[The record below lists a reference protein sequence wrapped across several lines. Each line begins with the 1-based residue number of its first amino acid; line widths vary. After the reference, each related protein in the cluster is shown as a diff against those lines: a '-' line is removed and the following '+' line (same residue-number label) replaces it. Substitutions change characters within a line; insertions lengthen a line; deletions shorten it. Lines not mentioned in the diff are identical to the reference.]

1 MHKATVLVQY
11 SCSIRI
17 NCFPKQLSA
26 KQFRSQFFLPRRKLF
41 QVGLADHLTFGRKWL
56 RWDPHSATKWLPTKS
71 LTQNLLRR
79 RSDHHRFAGFFF
91 FYHVFSCQTT
101 LVKTGTT
108 ETSCKRVLPKTITAC
123 NCGEGRGCLKQFIPK
138 EHDLTLSF
146 HFKCESYSSM
156 FKFSPDFPKTSSSA
170 YFAVQSWNISTSP
183 FIGCTAP
190 FINGLS
196 KNST

>member
-17 NCFPKQLSA
+17 NCFPKQLST

-41 QVGLADHLTFGRKWL
+41 QVGLADHLTNRNQLQTSSTENYHRLQLGGRGGL
-56 RWDPHSATKWLPTKS
+56 
-71 LTQNLLRR
+71 
-79 RSDHHRFAGFFF
+79 G
-91 FYHVFSCQTT
+91 
-101 LVKTGTT
+101 G
-108 ETSCKRVLPKTITAC
+108 
-123 NCGEGRGCLKQFIPK
+123 GGGGCLKRFIPK
-138 EHDLTLSF
+138 EHDLTLRF

-156 FKFSPDFPKTSSSA
+156 FKFIPDFPRTSSSA